1 MPLID
6 VIFLLLTFF
15 IYAMVLM
22 VRAELLPVQMP
33 ALAAGKP
40 ATPAPAVTISID
52 QEGRVFVDR
61 EQTDIDSVLAR
72 IQEAVAQDPETVV
85 YIAAD
90 ERGDTD
96 RLPTF
101 LSLYDRL
108 SHAGLN
114 IKLVGRPSDE
124 Q

>member
-1 MPLID
+1 MER
-6 VIFLLLTFF
+6 
-15 IYAMVLM
+15 VLM

-33 ALAAGKP
+33 AFAAGEP

-52 QEGRVFVDR
+52 QDGQLFFNREPIGIETVLERVN
-61 EQTDIDSVLAR
+61 A
-72 IQEAVAQDPETVV
+72 AVAENPETVV
-85 YIAAD
+85 YVAAD
-90 ERGDTD
+90 ERGETD

-108 SHAGLN
+108 SHSGLN

-124 Q
+124 E